1 MRTIRLFLMFPFLA
15 LAACSESPSTGD
27 AVEAVP
33 VTAGPDVVS
42 IRAEPDARAEIVGAI
57 PANSGGITVTAQAVD
72 TLDWV
77 QIRFG
82 DIEGWVDTRYLHFLN
97 AGQTLPIRL
106 SCTGTEPFW
115 GIDLSYS
122 RLEANFVFSGAEYSA
137 GFAPPVSPASRTTS
151 WLFSEFDGSQDF
163 VLVDRATCSDGMS
176 DAAHPYGVTA
186 RLDGQLLAGCCR

>member
-1 MRTIRLFLMFPFLA
+1 MRTICLFLLLPVLV
-15 LAACSESPSTGD
+15 LGACSETPTGD

-33 VTAGPDVVS
+33 VTVGPDVVT
-42 IRAEPDARAEIVGAI
+42 IHAEPEGGAEIVGTI
-57 PANSGGITVTAQAVD
+57 PANSGGITVTAQGTD

-77 QIRFG
+77 HIRFRE
-82 DIEGWVDTRYLHFLN
+82 IEGWVDARYLHFLN

-122 RLEANFVFSGAEYSA
+122 RLEAEFVFAGTEYSA

-151 WLFSEFDGSQDF
+151 WLFSEFDAGEDF
-163 VLVDRATCSDGMS
+163 ALIERRTCSDGMS
-176 DAAHPYGVTA
+176 DAAHPYTVTA